1 MNISA
6 GQTYLLLDE
15 KLLEREL
22 VFIAVFEYFY
32 LLFFNY
38 FYFILVAEIEKLKLL
53 FLRFERGTTLVE

>member
-6 GQTYLLLDE
+6 GQTYLFFDE
-15 KLLEREL
+15 KLLERKL

-32 LLFFNY
+32 LLFLTI
-38 FYFILVAEIEKLKLL
+38 FILVAEIKLKLL